1 VARDMTALPE
11 DPTAQ
16 MAPGIS
22 RLHAILGVLAALVV
36 ILALVALW
44 RLTPLRTL
52 LDVLPLAVAGRRI
65 AASPAAPALVV
76 LVYVAGT
83 FVLCP
88 ITPLL
93 VATAL
98 VFDPWRALGLGLAGA
113 LASAALGY
121 VIGRLV
127 ARHRPR
133 WLESARVQPLRAR
146 LRRRGVLAMA
156 AARLVPAGNFTL
168 ANIVAGALGIPL
180 RDYLLGNVL
189 GLLPGLL
196 ALTVLARQLHRLGW
210 PTP

>member
-1 VARDMTALPE
+1 MTALPE

-16 MAPGIS
+16 PAPGVS
-22 RLHAILGVLAALVV
+22 RLPLILGALVV
-36 ILALVALW
+36 ALALLALW

-52 LDVLPLAVAGRRI
+52 LAAEALVGTGRRI
-65 AASPAAPALVV
+65 AASPAAPVLVV

-88 ITPLL
+88 LTPLL

-98 VFDPWRALGLGLAGA
+98 VFDPWRALGLGLGGA
-113 LASAALGY
+113 LASAVLGY
-121 VIGRLV
+121 FIGRLV

-133 WLESARVQPLRAR
+133 WLESARVRPLRAR
-146 LRRRGVLAMA
+146 LRRRGVLAIA
-156 AARLVPAGNFTL
+156 AVRLVPAGNFTI
-168 ANIVAGALGIPL
+168 ANIVAGAVGIPL
-180 RDYLLGNVL
+180 RDYLLGNAL

>member
-1 VARDMTALPE
+1 MTALPE
-11 DPTAQ
+11 EPTAETGP
-16 MAPGIS
+16 AVS
-22 RLHAILGVLAALVV
+22 RLPTILGVLVV

-52 LDVLPLAVAGRRI
+52 LDVAPLAAAGRRI

-88 ITPLL
+88 LTPLL

-98 VFDPWRALGLGLAGA
+98 VFDPWRALGLGLVGA
-113 LASAALGY
+113 LASATLGY
-121 VIGRLV
+121 FIGRLV

-133 WLESARVQPLRAR
+133 WLDGPRAQSLRAR

-156 AARLVPAGNFTL
+156 ATRLVPVGNFTL
-168 ANIVAGALGIPL
+168 ANVVAGAVGIRL
-180 RDYLLGNVL
+180 RDFLLGNFL
-189 GLLPGLL
+189 GILPGLL

-210 PTP
+210 TAR

>member
-1 VARDMTALPE
+1 MTALPE

-16 MAPGIS
+16 TAPGAS
-22 RLHAILGVLAALVV
+22 RVPAILGVLGVLVV
-36 ILALVALW
+36 ALALLALW

-52 LDVLPLAVAGRRI
+52 LAAESLLEAARRI
-65 AASPAAPALVV
+65 AASPAAPVLVV

-88 ITPLL
+88 LTPLL

-98 VFDPWRALGLGLAGA
+98 VFDPWRALGLGLVGA
-113 LASAALGY
+113 LASATLGY
-121 VIGRLV
+121 AIGRLV

-133 WLESARVQPLRAR
+133 WLETPRLQPLRAR

-156 AARLVPAGNFTL
+156 TVRLVPAGNFTI
-168 ANIVAGALGIPL
+168 ANIVAGAVGIPL
-180 RDYLLGNVL
+180 RDYLLGNAL

-210 PTP
+210 LAP